1 MAYKIAFF
9 GAKPYDIASFDK
21 VNEKYNYDIRYYKGH
36 LNPNNVVLTQD
47 TDVVCIFVNDTA
59 DAAVIDAMVDN
70 GVKLLAL
77 RCAGFNNVDLKAAK
91 GKLPVVRVPAYSP
104 YAVAEYSLALMLSLN
119 RKIHRAYWRT
129 RDGNFSLNGL
139 MGFDMH
145 GKTIG
150 IIGTGKIAKILIRLL
165 KGFGMRILAYD
176 LYPDMKFAGEEGISY
191 VSLDEL
197 YRESDIISL
206 HCPLTDQTKYM
217 IDKDSIDKMKE
228 GVMIINTGRGQLI
241 NTNDLIEGLK
251 EKKIA
256 AAGLD
261 VYEEEGEYFY
271 EDTLQLSIGGM
282 FFGLLLGFI
291 LALMR
296 LSPIWP
302 VRWLA
307 RFYISIFRGTPLIAQ
322 LFMIYYGLPQFGIEL
337 DPIPSAMI
345 GLSLNTAAYAAET
358 LRAAI
363 SSIDKGQWEAAASIG
378 MTPWQTMRR
387 AILPQAARV
396 ALPPLSNSFISLVK
410 DTSLAATIQV
420 PELFR
425 QAQLITSRTL
435 DVFTMYLAASLI
447 YWIMAT
453 VLSTLQN
460 HFENQL
466 NRQER
471 EPK

>member
-59 DAAVIDAMVDN
+59 DVAVIDAMVDN

-271 EDTLQLSIGGM
+271 EDKSDKI
-282 FFGLLLGFI
+282 I
-291 LALMR
+291 DDD
-296 LSPIWP
+296 
-302 VRWLA
+302 VLA
-307 RFYISIFRGTPLIAQ
+307 RL
-322 LFMIYYGLPQFGIEL
+322 
-337 DPIPSAMI
+337 
-345 GLSLNTAAYAAET
+345 LSFNNVIVTSHQAFFTKEALHNIAET
-358 LRAAI
+358 
-363 SSIDKGQWEAAASIG
+363 
-378 MTPWQTMRR
+378 
-387 AILPQAARV
+387 
-396 ALPPLSNSFISLVK
+396 
-410 DTSLAATIQV
+410 
-420 PELFR
+420 
-425 QAQLITSRTL
+425 
-435 DVFTMYLAASLI
+435 
-447 YWIMAT
+447 
-453 VLSTLQN
+453 TLQN
-460 HFENQL
+460 IEDFRCHRPLVNEVIL
-466 NRQER
+466 
-471 EPK
+471 

>member
-9 GAKPYDIASFDK
+9 GGKPYDIASFDK

-271 EDTLQLSIGGM
+271 EDKSDKI
-282 FFGLLLGFI
+282 I
-291 LALMR
+291 DDD
-296 LSPIWP
+296 
-302 VRWLA
+302 VLA
-307 RFYISIFRGTPLIAQ
+307 RL
-322 LFMIYYGLPQFGIEL
+322 
-337 DPIPSAMI
+337 
-345 GLSLNTAAYAAET
+345 LSFNNVIVTSHQAFFTKEALHNIAET
-358 LRAAI
+358 
-363 SSIDKGQWEAAASIG
+363 
-378 MTPWQTMRR
+378 
-387 AILPQAARV
+387 
-396 ALPPLSNSFISLVK
+396 
-410 DTSLAATIQV
+410 
-420 PELFR
+420 
-425 QAQLITSRTL
+425 
-435 DVFTMYLAASLI
+435 
-447 YWIMAT
+447 
-453 VLSTLQN
+453 TLQN
-460 HFENQL
+460 IEDFRCHRPLVNEVIL
-466 NRQER
+466 
-471 EPK
+471 

>member
-9 GAKPYDIASFDK
+9 GAKSYDIASFDK

-47 TDVVCIFVNDTA
+47 TDAVCIFVNDTA

-271 EDTLQLSIGGM
+271 EDKSDKI
-282 FFGLLLGFI
+282 I
-291 LALMR
+291 DDD
-296 LSPIWP
+296 
-302 VRWLA
+302 VLA
-307 RFYISIFRGTPLIAQ
+307 RL
-322 LFMIYYGLPQFGIEL
+322 
-337 DPIPSAMI
+337 
-345 GLSLNTAAYAAET
+345 LSFNNVIVTSHQAFFTKEALHNIAET
-358 LRAAI
+358 
-363 SSIDKGQWEAAASIG
+363 
-378 MTPWQTMRR
+378 
-387 AILPQAARV
+387 
-396 ALPPLSNSFISLVK
+396 
-410 DTSLAATIQV
+410 
-420 PELFR
+420 
-425 QAQLITSRTL
+425 
-435 DVFTMYLAASLI
+435 
-447 YWIMAT
+447 
-453 VLSTLQN
+453 TLQN
-460 HFENQL
+460 IEDFRCHRPLVNEVIL
-466 NRQER
+466 
-471 EPK
+471 

>member
-104 YAVAEYSLALMLSLN
+104 YAVAEYSLALLLSLN

-150 IIGTGKIAKILIRLL
+150 IIGTGKIARILIRLL

-271 EDTLQLSIGGM
+271 EDKSDKI
-282 FFGLLLGFI
+282 I
-291 LALMR
+291 DDD
-296 LSPIWP
+296 
-302 VRWLA
+302 VLA
-307 RFYISIFRGTPLIAQ
+307 RL
-322 LFMIYYGLPQFGIEL
+322 
-337 DPIPSAMI
+337 
-345 GLSLNTAAYAAET
+345 LSFNNVIVTSHQAFFTKEALHNIAET
-358 LRAAI
+358 
-363 SSIDKGQWEAAASIG
+363 
-378 MTPWQTMRR
+378 
-387 AILPQAARV
+387 
-396 ALPPLSNSFISLVK
+396 
-410 DTSLAATIQV
+410 
-420 PELFR
+420 
-425 QAQLITSRTL
+425 
-435 DVFTMYLAASLI
+435 
-447 YWIMAT
+447 
-453 VLSTLQN
+453 TLQN
-460 HFENQL
+460 IEDFRCHRPLVNEVIL
-466 NRQER
+466 
-471 EPK
+471 

>member
-1 MAYKIAFF
+1 MAFKIAFF

-36 LNPNNVVLTQD
+36 LNPNNVVLTQGVD
-47 TDVVCIFVNDTA
+47 AVCIFVNDTA
-59 DAAVIDAMVDN
+59 DATVIDAMVDN

-150 IIGTGKIAKILIRLL
+150 IIGTGKIAKILIRML

-176 LYPDMKFAGEEGISY
+176 LYPDLKFAEEEGFSY

-217 IDKDSIDKMKE
+217 INKDSIGKMKD

-271 EDTLQLSIGGM
+271 EDKSDKI
-282 FFGLLLGFI
+282 I
-291 LALMR
+291 DDD
-296 LSPIWP
+296 
-302 VRWLA
+302 VLA
-307 RFYISIFRGTPLIAQ
+307 RL
-322 LFMIYYGLPQFGIEL
+322 
-337 DPIPSAMI
+337 
-345 GLSLNTAAYAAET
+345 LSFNNVIVTSHQAFFTREALHNIAET
-358 LRAAI
+358 
-363 SSIDKGQWEAAASIG
+363 
-378 MTPWQTMRR
+378 
-387 AILPQAARV
+387 
-396 ALPPLSNSFISLVK
+396 
-410 DTSLAATIQV
+410 
-420 PELFR
+420 
-425 QAQLITSRTL
+425 
-435 DVFTMYLAASLI
+435 
-447 YWIMAT
+447 
-453 VLSTLQN
+453 TLQN
-460 HFENQL
+460 IDDFRHHRPLVNEVIL
-466 NRQER
+466 
-471 EPK
+471 

>member
-59 DAAVIDAMVDN
+59 DAEVIHAMAAN

-150 IIGTGKIAKILIRLL
+150 IIGTGKIARILIRLL

-217 IDKDSIDKMKE
+217 IDKESIDKMKE

-271 EDTLQLSIGGM
+271 EDKSDKI
-282 FFGLLLGFI
+282 I
-291 LALMR
+291 DDD
-296 LSPIWP
+296 
-302 VRWLA
+302 VLA
-307 RFYISIFRGTPLIAQ
+307 RL
-322 LFMIYYGLPQFGIEL
+322 
-337 DPIPSAMI
+337 
-345 GLSLNTAAYAAET
+345 LSFNNVIVTSHQAFFTKEALHNIAET
-358 LRAAI
+358 
-363 SSIDKGQWEAAASIG
+363 
-378 MTPWQTMRR
+378 
-387 AILPQAARV
+387 
-396 ALPPLSNSFISLVK
+396 
-410 DTSLAATIQV
+410 
-420 PELFR
+420 
-425 QAQLITSRTL
+425 
-435 DVFTMYLAASLI
+435 
-447 YWIMAT
+447 
-453 VLSTLQN
+453 TLQN
-460 HFENQL
+460 IEDFRCHRPLVNEVIL
-466 NRQER
+466 
-471 EPK
+471 